1 MATISIYAILV
12 VAIILIAR
20 YFGSPK
26 LGSNLLLTLAFSV
39 VVGLG
44 TKFVKSF
51 DFDKQSTKKE
61 SITMMNQQSMQTS
74 NVATFVTTTEDF
86 QNGSAGQTN
95 NWFIINGEELRN
107 NNELITLANTRV
119 PPEIVNDS

>member
-1 MATISIYAILV
+1 MTTIGIYAILV
-12 VAIILIAR
+12 IAIILIAR

-39 VVGLG
+39 VIGLG
-44 TKFVKSF
+44 TKFVKSY

-61 SITMMNQQSMQTS
+61 SITMINQPSIQTS
-74 NVATFVTTTEDF
+74 DAVTFVTTAKDS
-86 QNGSAGQTN
+86 QIGSVGQTS
-95 NWFIINGEELRN
+95 NWFIINGEGLYNSENL
-107 NNELITLANTRV
+107 LTYISALS

>member
-1 MATISIYAILV
+1 MATFSIYAILV

-39 VVGLG
+39 AVGLS

-51 DFDKQSTKKE
+51 DFDKQNTKKE
-61 SITMMNQQSMQTS
+61 SITMMNQQPMQS
-74 NVATFVTTTEDF
+74 SSVATFVTTPEDF
-86 QNGSAGQTN
+86 REGTVGQAK
-95 NWFIINGEELRN
+95 NWFIINGEGLQN
-107 NNELITLANTRV
+107 NSENITLANVRV